1 MIIIFIV
8 DLDSEFNHEILI
20 LKTDKSGG
28 QRKVLTRDKEN
39 ESIYK
44 NLMKH

>member
-1 MIIIFIV
+1 MSRMIILIV
-8 DLDSEFNHEILI
+8 DLGSEFNHEILT
-20 LKTDKSGG
+20 LKIGG